1 MSGIKPMRTQNN
13 GDLFLF
19 AYVIAVFLN
28 TGLARDYSEKV
39 IYQNDELHTNPSNTL
54 FEKLIRVP
62 QGVTVH
68 QFSSHNK
75 KGFNDD
81 EYWPLYVDQN
91 GDEVI
96 FDATG
101 PGCIQSMWATNL
113 DSAAIVKFYFNDEK
127 KPSYSLN
134 YIDFYNGRN
143 IHFPSPL
150 ISYTKRGM
158 CCVEGPCAGNSF
170 VPVTYEKSLKIA
182 IQGTAHF
189 FHIIYE
195 QYPYKTPIKTFT
207 GREDRSALGDCFER
221 FGEAPLD
228 TTGLDVYNSV
238 TDEIAPLQTISLL
251 KLENTAGIIR
261 IIDIKADGSDEF
273 FQKARIRMRWD
284 GHTRWDVLAPIGI
297 FFGSAVEA
305 DDMRSLPLRVEKLES
320 GRVRLR
326 CYFPMP
332 FWEQAD
338 VELVNLS
345 QEYKGPLKV
354 TFYVSDNPV
363 EQSWGTYFT
372 TLYHEGETVY
382 NHDWLLFE
390 GKGSGWLVGVVQSM
404 QYGHYCEGDERFY
417 IDGAISPQIN
427 GTGTEDY
434 YLACF
439 WRHNVDFNTPFSC
452 VVGDMQ
458 KKGGG
463 HWRAAYYT
471 PSCYSRYHLE
481 APIPFYSSINA
492 RIQHGGLSNIRS
504 NYRSLAF
511 CYLNKRTM
519 IRQTDFIDVG
529 NSASEKAHEYRAT
542 QSGSIVSM
550 EAYPEGENF
559 ETSLKDDGR
568 YHGKGEI
575 TFKVSVDPDNQGVRL
590 RRRVDQSI
598 PRQKAQVYIDG
609 KYAGCW
615 YYGYQNEYLRWFDL
629 DFEIHPDY
637 TRGKSSLDVKH
648 VIEPKDQTDAEAFTD
663 FTYIVFCY
671 DF

>member
-1 MSGIKPMRTQNN
+1 MKRRNN
-13 GDLFLF
+13 GHFLINAVAIALFL
-19 AYVIAVFLN
+19 N
-28 TGLARDYSEKV
+28 SGLARDGSQQLT
-39 IYQNDELHTNPSNTL
+39 YQNEELSTYPSNTL

-62 QGVTVH
+62 QGITVN

-75 KGFNDD
+75 HGLNDD
-81 EYWPLYVDQN
+81 EYWPLHVDNN

-101 PGCIQSMWATNL
+101 PGCVRSMWATNL
-113 DSAAIVKFYFNDEK
+113 DSSAIVKFYFDDEK
-127 KPSYSLN
+127 KPRYSLN
-134 YIDFYNGRN
+134 YVDFYNGRN
-143 IHFPSPL
+143 NHFPSPL
-150 ISYTKRGM
+150 VAYTKRGK

-170 VPVTYEKSLKIA
+170 VPIAYEKSLKIA

-207 GREDRSALGDCFER
+207 DHEDLSALEDCFER

-228 TTGLDVYNSV
+228 TSGLEVFNTV
-238 TDEIAPLQTISLL
+238 TDEIQPLQSISLL
-251 KLENTAGIIR
+251 TLDNTAGIIR
-261 IIDIKADGSDEF
+261 IIEMEADGSQEF
-273 FQKARIRMRWD
+273 FKKARIRMRWD
-284 GHTRWDVLAPIGI
+284 GHTRWDVNAPIGI

-332 FWEQAD
+332 YWQKAE
-338 VELVNLS
+338 VSLVNLS
-345 QEYKGPLKV
+345 QEYKGPISAKFYISENPIEPV
-354 TFYVSDNPV
+354 QGTF
-363 EQSWGTYFT
+363 FT
-372 TLYHEGETVY
+372 TMYHEGETVY
-382 NHDWLLFE
+382 GHDWLLYE
-390 GKGSGWLVGVVQSM
+390 GQGSGWLVGVVQSM
-404 QYGHYCEGDERFY
+404 QYEHYCEGDEHFY

-439 WRHNVDFNTPFSC
+439 WRHNVDFSTPFAC

-471 PSCYSRYHLE
+471 PSSYSRYHLE

-492 RIQHGGLSNIRS
+492 RIQHGGLSHIRS

-511 CYLNKRTM
+511 CYLNKRAMT
-519 IRQTDFIDVG
+519 RQTDFIDIG
-529 NSASEKAHEYRAT
+529 SEASEKAHGYQAS
-542 QSGSIVSM
+542 QSGSVVSV

-559 ETSLKDDGR
+559 ETSSKDDGR

-575 TFKVSVDPDNQGVRL
+575 TFRVLVDPGNQGVRL
-590 RRRVDQSI
+590 RRRIDQSI
-598 PRQKAQVYIDG
+598 PQQRAKVYIDG
-609 KYAGCW
+609 QYAGCW
-615 YYGYQNEYLRWFDL
+615 YYGYQNEFLRWFDL
-629 DFEIHPDY
+629 DFEIHPDF
-637 TRGKSSLDVKH
+637 TRGKNSLDVKL
-648 VIEPKDQTDAEAFTD
+648 VIESNEKTDRDVFTD
-663 FTYIVFCY
+663 FIYTIFCY

>member
-1 MSGIKPMRTQNN
+1 MGFMRAQ
-13 GDLFLF
+13 DIRQYFMDVL
-19 AYVIAVFLN
+19 AVAVFLN
-28 TGLARDYSEKV
+28 IGLAQDPDEKG
-39 IYQNDELHTNPSNTL
+39 IYQSGELHKHPSYSL
-54 FEKLIRVP
+54 LEKLIRVP
-62 QGVTVH
+62 RGITIH

-81 EYWPLYVDQN
+81 EYWPLYIDEN

-101 PGCIQSMWATNL
+101 PGCIRSMWATNL
-113 DSAAIVKFYFNDEK
+113 DSSAIVKFYFDGEK
-127 KPSYSLN
+127 KPRYSMN

-143 IHFPSPL
+143 NHFLSPL
-150 ISYTKRGM
+150 VSYTKRGK

-170 VPVTYEKSLKIA
+170 VPIVYEKSLKIA

-189 FHIIYE
+189 FHVIYE
-195 QYPYKTPIKTFT
+195 QYPFKTPIKTFT
-207 GREDRSALGDCFER
+207 GREDRSEQKDCFER

-228 TTGLDVYNSV
+228 TNGLTVFNTVS
-238 TDEIAPLQTISLL
+238 DEIEPLQSIPLL
-251 KLENTAGIIR
+251 KIENTAGIIR
-261 IIDIKADGSDEF
+261 IIDIEADGSEEF
-273 FQKARIRMRWD
+273 FRKARVRMRWD
-284 GHTRWDVLAPIGI
+284 GHKRWDVLAPIGI

-305 DDMRSLPLRVEKLES
+305 DDMRSLPLCVEKLES

-332 FWEQAD
+332 FWKKAEIN
-338 VELVNLS
+338 LVNLS
-345 QEYKGPLKV
+345 QEYKGPLNV
-354 TFYVSDNPV
+354 TFYVSENPV
-363 EQSWGTYFT
+363 ERTIGTYFT

-382 NHDWLLFE
+382 GHDWLLYE
-390 GKGSGWLVGVVQSM
+390 GQGSGWLVGVVQSM
-404 QYGHYCEGDERFY
+404 QYEHYCEGDEHFY

-439 WRHNVDFNTPFSC
+439 WRHNVDFSTPFAC

-471 PSCYSRYHLE
+471 PSSYSRYHLE

-511 CYLNKRTM
+511 CYLNKRPM
-519 IRQTDFIDVG
+519 IRQTDFIDIG
-529 NSASEKAHEYRAT
+529 SEASEKAHGYQAS
-542 QSGSIVSM
+542 QSGSVVSV
-550 EAYPEGENF
+550 ESYPEGENF
-559 ETSLKDDGR
+559 ETLLKDIGR
-568 YHGKGEI
+568 YYGKGEI
-575 TFKVSVDPDNQGVRL
+575 TFKVSVDPENRGVRL
-590 RRRVDQSI
+590 RRRIDQSI
-598 PRQKAQVYIDG
+598 PCQRAQVYIDG
-609 KYAGCW
+609 QYAGCW

-637 TRGKSSLDVKH
+637 TCGKSSLDVKL
-648 VIEPKDQTDAEAFTD
+648 VVEPKEKTDIEAFTD
-663 FTYIVFCY
+663 FTYTVFCY